1 MTTKKT
7 KKNEVK
13 PNVTTTVSQND
24 VYVTLEQTGSN
35 ISIKTSS
42 LSEIK
47 DLNEVGNGMVLMKYL
62 VMVGRAD
69 NLAQNEKMTGDSLK
83 LLDNIDNML
92 YYMQH
97 EKNK

>member
-24 VYVTLEQTGSN
+24 VYVTLEQTGSS

-47 DLNEVGNGMVLMKYL
+47 DLNDLY
-62 VMVGRAD
+62 RF
-69 NLAQNEKMTGDSLK
+69 QN
-83 LLDNIDNML
+83 LLDQAIDTFTCLN
-92 YYMQH
+92 
-97 EKNK
+97 ENEDECFCTCCEC